1 MLQEKE
7 INMNTTTQTVREIAL
22 EEPSSIRVFESFGI
36 DYCCGGR
43 KPLREACAA
52 SSVDVDAV
60 IAALEAA
67 ASGPALSTEDW
78 SLKTMEE
85 LVSHIVATHHAYVN
99 RELPRLAVLAQ
110 KVVNRHG
117 TTRAEL
123 VELQSVLATL
133 DEDLT
138 QHLAKEEAI
147 LFPYIVQLE
156 RSNTEGT
163 PKPPA
168 CFGTVA
174 SPVAMMTAEHDAA
187 GLLLAQIRRLSDN
200 FTTPEGACPTFHAY
214 YDGLKEFELDLH
226 QHIHLE
232 NNILFP
238 RAIKAESHER

>member
-1 MLQEKE
+1 
-7 INMNTTTQTVREIAL
+7 MNTTTQTVREIAL

-43 KPLREACAA
+43 KPLSEACAA

-67 ASGPALSTEDW
+67 ASGTVPPKEDW
-78 SLKTMEE
+78 ALNGMED
-85 LVSHIVATHHAYVN
+85 LVNHIVLSHHAYVR
-99 RELPRLAVLAQ
+99 RELPRLASLAQ
-110 KVVNRHG
+110 NVANRHG
-117 TTRAEL
+117 ATRAEL

-133 DEDLT
+133 DADLT

-147 LFPYIVQLE
+147 LFPYIIQLD
-156 RSNTEGT
+156 RSNTERT
-163 PKPPA
+163 ARPEA

-174 SPVAMMTAEHDAA
+174 SPVAIMTAEHDAA

-200 FTTPEGACPTFHAY
+200 FTTPEGACPTYHAY
-214 YDGLKEFELDLH
+214 FDGLKEFELDLH

-238 RAIKAESHER
+238 RAIKAELSER

>member
-1 MLQEKE
+1 
-7 INMNTTTQTVREIAL
+7 MNTTTQTVREIAL

-43 KPLREACAA
+43 KPLSEACAA

-60 IAALEAA
+60 ITALEAA
-67 ASGPALSTEDW
+67 AADPVLSTEDW
-78 SLKTMEE
+78 PQKSMEA
-85 LVSHIVATHHAYVN
+85 LVNHIIATHHAYVK

-117 TTRAEL
+117 ETRAEL

-133 DEDLT
+133 DADLT

-147 LFPYIVQLE
+147 LFPYIIQLE
-156 RSNTEGT
+156 RSNAEGT
-163 PKPPA
+163 SRPES
-168 CFGTVA
+168 CFSTVA

-187 GLLLAQIRRLSDN
+187 GLLLAEIRRLSEN
-200 FTTPEGACPTFHAY
+200 FTTPEGACPTYHAY

-238 RAIKAESHER
+238 RAIQMENPAL

>member
-1 MLQEKE
+1 
-7 INMNTTTQTVREIAL
+7 MNTNLQTVREIAL
-22 EEPSSIRVFESFGI
+22 EQPSSIRVFESFGI

-43 KPLREACAA
+43 KPLAEACTA

-60 IAALEAA
+60 IAALELAV
-67 ASGPALSTEDW
+67 SGPAVSTEDW
-78 SLKTMEE
+78 SLKSMKE
-85 LVSHIVATHHAYVN
+85 LVSHIVATHHAYVK

-117 TTRAEL
+117 ATTAAL

-133 DEDLT
+133 DADLT
-138 QHLAKEEAI
+138 QHLGKEEAI

-156 RSNTEGT
+156 RAQAEGGA
-163 PKPPA
+163 KPDA

-174 SPVAMMTAEHDAA
+174 SPVAMMMQEHDAA
-187 GLLLAQIRRLSDN
+187 GLLLAEIRRLSEN
-200 FTTPEGACPTFHAY
+200 FTTPEGACPTYHAY
-214 YDGLKEFELDLH
+214 YDGLREFELDLH

-238 RAIKAESHER
+238 RAIEVEQRGR